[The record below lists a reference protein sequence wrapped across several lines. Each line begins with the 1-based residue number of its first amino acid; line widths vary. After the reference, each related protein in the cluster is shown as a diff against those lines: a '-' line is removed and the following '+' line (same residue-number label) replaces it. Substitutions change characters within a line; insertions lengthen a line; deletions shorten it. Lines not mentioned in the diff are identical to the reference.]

1 MKKRL
6 AIILSVLLVFTLTAC
21 HPADE
26 KDKTKDSEAASTTT
40 EATLSPEGL
49 EEGELPLLRPDSDT
63 KGKDS
68 SGGSDSETIGSEK
81 KDSESKQSDDSSS
94 VEQNNSGNKSD
105 SSKSSSS
112 KSELESKTE
121 STTESKK
128 NQSNEPTIPPEINR
142 YIEEN
147 GDELP
152 FVPA

>member
-6 AIILSVLLVFTLTAC
+6 VIILSVLLVFTLTAC

-49 EEGELPLLRPDSDT
+49 EEGELPLLRPDDGAES
-63 KGKDS
+63 KDS
-68 SGGSDSETIGSEK
+68 SGGITSETTVSEK

-105 SSKSSSS
+105 SSKSNSS
-112 KSELESKTE
+112 KSEPESITE
-121 STTESKK
+121 SNK
-128 NQSNEPTIPPEINR
+128 NQSNEPTTPPEINR

-147 GDELP
+147 GYELP

>member
-63 KGKDS
+63 KGKES

-81 KDSESKQSDDSSS
+81 KDPESKQSDDSSS

-112 KSELESKTE
+112 KSELESI
-121 STTESKK
+121 TESKK
-128 NQSNEPTIPPEINR
+128 NQSNEPTTPPEINR

>member
-49 EEGELPLLRPDSDT
+49 EEGELPLLRPDDGAES
-63 KGKDS
+63 KDS
-68 SGGSDSETIGSEK
+68 SGGITSETIGSEK
-81 KDSESKQSDDSSS
+81 KDPESKQSDDSSS

-112 KSELESKTE
+112 KSELES
-121 STTESKK
+121 TTESKK
-128 NQSNEPTIPPEINR
+128 NQSNEPTTPPEINR

>member
-63 KGKDS
+63 KGKER

-81 KDSESKQSDDSSS
+81 KDPESKQSDDSSS

-112 KSELESKTE
+112 KSELES
-121 STTESKK
+121 TTESKK
-128 NQSNEPTIPPEINR
+128 NQSNEPTTPPEINR

>member
-26 KDKTKDSEAASTTT
+26 KDKTKDSEAALTTT

-63 KGKDS
+63 KGKES

-81 KDSESKQSDDSSS
+81 KDPESKQSDDSSS

-112 KSELESKTE
+112 KSGLE

-128 NQSNEPTIPPEINR
+128 NQSNEPTTPPEINR